1 MSDDPVGGAAEEPVL
16 EEDDRAG
23 RAVVPVVSVEP
34 VEGEDVAV
42 RGHHSVLSP
51 QEPSIQDQLHLKIY
65 RSSHFHIITLS
76 LSLSSSS

>member
-51 QEPSIQDQLHLKIY
+51 QEPSIQDQLHLNIY
-65 RSSHFHIITLS
+65 RSSHFHTITS
-76 LSLSSSS
+76 SLSSSS